1 MAKRPVSLLS
11 GLLTCGCCG
20 GRYGLIM
27 RDRFGC
33 LNHHRRGTCDN
44 NRTIPR
50 QKIEQRVLSGLKDK
64 LISADSVAAAVGA
77 YTQEMNRLNHDRR
90 AQNEADRR
98 TLDKID
104 RAIAGI
110 IATIEDGM
118 YQPAMKARMEELERQ
133 KTEIAERMAQAPA
146 DLPDVHP
153 NVANIYRTKVA
164 AFTEVLNDPDGG
176 REAAEALR
184 SLIGDVVLTPGEKRG
199 EVHAELR
206 GELMGILDFTRSPT
220 NPPERE
226 VRTNADAGPRN
237 HLNLRFPRPCG
248 GGFAFEGTCWELK
261 RRSMF

>member
-1 MAKRPVSLLS
+1 MAKRPISLLS

-27 RDRFGC
+27 TDRFGC

-44 NRTIPR
+44 NRTILR
-50 QKIEQRVLSGLKDK
+50 EKIEQRVLSGLNDK
-64 LISADSVAAAVGA
+64 LISADSVAEAVRA
-77 YTQEMNRLNHDRR
+77 YTQEMNCLNHDRR

-98 TLDKID
+98 ALDKID

-110 IATIEDGM
+110 IAAIEDGM
-118 YQPAMKARMEELERQ
+118 YQPAMKACMEDLERE
-133 KTEIAERMAQAPA
+133 KTKTTERMAQAST

-164 AFTEVLNDPDGG
+164 TFTEALDDPDGG

-206 GELMGILDFTRSPT
+206 GELMGILAFTRSPT
-220 NPPERE
+220 NAPERE
-226 VRTNADAGPRN
+226 VRTNVDACPRN
-237 HLNLRFPRPCG
+237 HLNLRFPGPCG
-248 GGFAFEGTCWELK
+248 RGFAFE
-261 RRSMF
+261 RYR